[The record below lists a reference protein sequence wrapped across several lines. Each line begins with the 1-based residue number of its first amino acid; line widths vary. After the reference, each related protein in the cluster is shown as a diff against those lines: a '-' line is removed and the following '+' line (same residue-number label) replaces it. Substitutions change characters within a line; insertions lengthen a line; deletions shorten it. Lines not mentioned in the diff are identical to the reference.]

1 MVEWSEDEGMIIGV
15 GAPLEGH
22 TRTVTALAVH
32 DGLLYSSANDCTVR
46 LWDGPQL
53 LMTLAEGVDPFGSLS
68 VLRDRIVIVPPCSQQ
83 QPHAAAY
90 HHQPAHH
97 DGHGRLHHASHD
109 RSCAC
114 PHPFASPFVSEAATF
129 VSGGGAA
136 RRLLDEPAGFP
147 PLAQLPSDGIHGIR
161 PAEIR
166 EISAEMGIEVE
177 AAPDDTDEGTF

>member
-1 MVEWSEDEGMIIGV
+1 MLRHSTESHHPHPADCDQPH
-15 GAPLEGH
+15 APH
-22 TRTVTALAVH
+22 P
-32 DGLLYSSANDCTVR
+32 SAYPHPAHHRPHPDY
-46 LWDGPQL
+46 DH
-53 LMTLAEGVDPFGSLS
+53 
-68 VLRDRIVIVPPCSQQ
+68 QQ

-129 VSGGGAA
+129 VSGGGAD

>member
-68 VLRDRIVIVPPCSQQ
+68 VLRDHLVKSALARSRSPRLPP
-83 QPHAAAY
+83 
-90 HHQPAHH
+90 
-97 DGHGRLHHASHD
+97 SH
-109 RSCAC
+109 
-114 PHPFASPFVSEAATF
+114 
-129 VSGGGAA
+129 
-136 RRLLDEPAGFP
+136 P
-147 PLAQLPSDGIHGIR
+147 PPQRPILIAEGR
-161 PAEIR
+161 PAAPLRAGSKEAPLR
-166 EISAEMGIEVE
+166 GI
-177 AAPDDTDEGTF
+177 

>member
-1 MVEWSEDEGMIIGV
+1 MIIGV

-83 QPHAAAY
+83 QPHAAHPPTHPPPRRPILIA
-90 HHQPAHH
+90 QGRPAAPISGALAARMPRRACSMACAPVPAQGCRAHH
-97 DGHGRLHHASHD
+97 RRASLSLGAPLTRRDCIVSTVAAHTLTPTLTLTTD
-109 RSCAC
+109 
-114 PHPFASPFVSEAATF
+114 PDPDPDHSP
-129 VSGGGAA
+129 
-136 RRLLDEPAGFP
+136 
-147 PLAQLPSDGIHGIR
+147 
-161 PAEIR
+161 
-166 EISAEMGIEVE
+166 
-177 AAPDDTDEGTF
+177 